1 MNKQIII
8 DKYTSAL
15 DMECQKMN
23 DMILNLISNSI
34 SFLNAKKVKSGER
47 KKSIEINYVFNIP
60 TDSVKSYKVTTTI
73 YSPSLEDTSY
83 NGILEDDVWS
93 YYILPPYTIYNEE
106 YRDKFNLKL
115 WENVKNVWGTANL
128 IANKLYEAN
137 TLPEE
142 VDEEYIKKNCHYVM
156 VEDF

>member
-15 DMECQKMN
+15 DTECQKMN
-23 DMILNLISNSI
+23 DMILNLISNSV
-34 SFLNAKKVKSGER
+34 SFLNAKKIKEGTR

-60 TDSVKSYKVTTTI
+60 TDSVKNYKVTTTT
-73 YSPSLEDTSY
+73 YSPSLEDESY
-83 NGILEDDVWS
+83 NGILENEVWS

-128 IANKLYEAN
+128 IANKLSEAN

-142 VDEEYIKKNCHYVM
+142 VDEEYIRKNCHYVM